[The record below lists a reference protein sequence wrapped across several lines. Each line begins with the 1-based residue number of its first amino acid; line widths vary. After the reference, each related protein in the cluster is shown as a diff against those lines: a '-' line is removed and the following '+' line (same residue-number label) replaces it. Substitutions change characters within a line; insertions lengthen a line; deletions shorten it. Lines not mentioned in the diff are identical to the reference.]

1 MRYTDFTRKEM
12 LTQGNADQK
21 KEIEVG
27 AGLDGLRGADGGSKT
42 SRNRCQVPE
51 RVKARCDRQQ
61 AKHSVLLVALQ
72 SLGKGRSFGE
82 TSRNLR
88 PGGRVAKP

>member
-12 LTQGNADQK
+12 LTQGNVDQK

-61 AKHSVLLVALQ
+61 AKHSAVGGVAVSGQ
-72 SLGKGRSFGE
+72 R
-82 TSRNLR
+82 TILR
-88 PGGRVAKP
+88 RDVA